1 MLTRR
6 RDRVE
11 SRESGTP
18 SQIMNVFVAGG
29 TGVVGRRLVP
39 LLVGAGA
46 TVSAVARSDVKA
58 AQLKKQGATPVRV
71 DLFDPAAVDAAV
83 AGHDAVINVATRIP
97 SGMRILMP
105 RAFHE
110 NARIR
115 SEASQN
121 LALAA
126 INARARTFI
135 QESFAPTYPD
145 RGDEWID
152 ESVTIQPTSYVRS
165 VLDAE
170 SAAAEF
176 TKSGG
181 TGIVLRFSMFYGP
194 DSSLTL
200 DAVNW
205 VRRGFTPA
213 FGASDAY
220 MSSIWIDDAASA
232 VFAALS
238 VPAGTYNIT
247 DDVPMRRREAFE
259 LLAADLGV
267 KPPRMLPRWVT
278 GAMGSVVET
287 LARSQRISNA
297 RFRQAANWLPK
308 VASLREGWKLL
319 VGEIRRNGR

>member
-1 MLTRR
+1 
-6 RDRVE
+6 
-11 SRESGTP
+11 
-18 SQIMNVFVAGG
+18 MNVFVAGG

-46 TVSAVARSDVKA
+46 TVSAVARSDAKA

-83 AGHDAVINVATRIP
+83 ADHDVVINIATSIP

-105 RAFHE
+105 GAFSE

-115 SEASQN
+115 TEASQN

-145 RGDEWID
+145 CGDEWID

-170 SAAAEF
+170 SAAGEF
-176 TKSGG
+176 SRSGG
-181 TGIVLRFSMFYGP
+181 RGVVLRFSLFYGP

-200 DAVNW
+200 DAVSS
-205 VRRGFTPA
+205 VKRGLTPA
-213 FGASDAY
+213 FGQAEGY

-238 VPAGTYNIT
+238 VPSGPYNIT
-247 DDVPMRRREAFE
+247 DDVPMRRHEAFS
-259 LLAADLGV
+259 LLAAELGV
-267 KPPRMLPRWVT
+267 KSPRMLPRWVT
-278 GAMGSVVET
+278 GMMGSVVET
-287 LARSQRISNA
+287 LGRSQRISNA
-297 RFRQAANWLPK
+297 KFRQAANWVPK
-308 VASLREGWKLL
+308 VPSLREGWKLL
-319 VGEIRRNGR
+319 VSEIRRSRR

>member
-1 MLTRR
+1 MK
-6 RDRVE
+6 
-11 SRESGTP
+11 
-18 SQIMNVFVAGG
+18 VFVAGA
-29 TGVVGRRLVP
+29 TGVIGRRLVP
-39 LLVGAGA
+39 QLVASGAS
-46 TVSAVARSDVKA
+46 VSAVARTNAKA

-71 DLFDPAAVDAAV
+71 DLFDPAAVDKAV
-83 AGHDAVINVATRIP
+83 QGHDAVINVATKIP
-97 SGMRILMP
+97 TGMKIILP
-105 RAFHE
+105 SAFSE

-126 INARARTFI
+126 INTRARTFI

-152 ESVTIQPTSYVRS
+152 ESVPIQPTSYVRS

-194 DSSLTL
+194 DPLTL
-200 DAVNW
+200 SMLDY
-205 VRRGFTPA
+205 VRRGMAPA
-213 FGASDAY
+213 FGAPDAY

-238 VPAGTYNIT
+238 VPAGAYNVT
-247 DDVPMRRREAFE
+247 DDAPMRKREAFE
-259 LLAADLGV
+259 LLARELGV
-267 KPPRMLPRWVT
+267 KPPRMLPRW
-278 GAMGSVVET
+278 AARMMGSVSET
-287 LARSQRISNA
+287 LGRSQRISNA
-297 RFRQAANWLPK
+297 KFRQAANWSPK
-308 VASLREGWKLL
+308 VPSLREGWKKL
-319 VGEIRRNGR
+319 VSEIRR